1 MSKSLSCELL
11 GVAEME
17 FMVKGLLDR
26 KKVWMEDSNFG
37 LIIGNIDNKHGGNQ
51 KIFSE
56 AK

>member
-1 MSKSLSCELL
+1 
-11 GVAEME
+11 ME